1 MVKAIFSV
9 HIGGHLCSVYFT
21 NRLVRPRKQINE
33 VRDESDLVYD
43 PSFDAD
49 AASSIAFYTT
59 NMLPR

>member
-1 MVKAIFSV
+1 MQTLIYKPHF
-9 HIGGHLCSVYFT
+9 
-21 NRLVRPRKQINE
+21 PRKKINE
-33 VRDESDLVYD
+33 VRDESDKVYD